1 MWLHLDLITRVVGIT
16 ADIFPTV
23 DYAYTSIPTYPSGD
37 WIIQISKS
45 MFDDD
50 FCHKKIFMAQV
61 RSGCW
66 CAGGG
71 GRA

>member
-37 WIIQISKS
+37 HTNQTCSKS

-50 FCHKKIFMAQV
+50 FCHK
-61 RSGCW
+61 
-66 CAGGG
+66 
-71 GRA
+71 